1 MAREATASTSKEL
14 ARAEHIEPG
23 YSPGWHAVRTL
34 TLTTIIGA
42 FGLYLARTA
51 TAWDWLFVPAFF
63 VAANAIEWSVHRGPM
78 HHPVGPRMF
87 YKNHTLLHHR
97 AFHHDHLEVDDM
109 RELGLIM
116 MPWYTMLIL
125 FGIASPIALVAGLI
139 RGSGVAGM
147 FFFVAAGYFLL
158 YESLHSLYHM
168 PDPLLRRWHLGG
180 RLFRALQAHHRQ
192 HHRLDR
198 MSHVNFNV
206 TLPLMDWLMR
216 TNERPQEDSDL
227 IEAPAAARSPAGT

>member
-1 MAREATASTSKEL
+1 MAHEATSSHFKEL
-14 ARAEHIEPG
+14 PRAEHIEPG
-23 YSPGWHAVRTL
+23 YSPGWHAARSL
-34 TLTTIIGA
+34 TLATIIGA

-63 VAANAIEWSVHRGPM
+63 LAANAIEWSVHRGPM
-78 HHPVGPRMF
+78 HHLVGPRFF
-87 YKNHTLLHHR
+87 YANHTLLHHR
-97 AFHHDHLEVDDM
+97 AFLHDHLQVDDM

-116 MPWYTMLIL
+116 MPWYTMLLI

-158 YESLHSLYHM
+158 YESLHALYHM

-180 RLFRALQAHHRQ
+180 RIFRALQAHHRH

-206 TLPLMDWLMR
+206 TVPLMDWVMR
-216 TNERPQEDSDL
+216 TKESPQEDEL
-227 IEAPAAARSPAGT
+227 VGTAAAARSTASS

>member
-1 MAREATASTSKEL
+1 MAADATVTVQEL
-14 ARAEHIEPG
+14 PRAQHIEAE

-34 TLTTIIGA
+34 TLATAIGA

-51 TAWDWLFVPAFF
+51 SLVDWLFVPAFF
-63 VAANAIEWSVHRGPM
+63 IAANAIEWSFHRGPM
-78 HHPVGPRMF
+78 HRVVGPRIF
-87 YKNHTLLHHR
+87 YQNHTLLHHR
-97 AFHHDHLEVDDM
+97 AFHHDHMQVEDM

-116 MPWYTMLIL
+116 MPWYTMLLL
-125 FGIASPIALVAGLI
+125 FGIASPIALVAGAL

-158 YESLHSLYHM
+158 YETMHALYHM
-168 PDPLLRRWHLGG
+168 PPALLRRWHLGG
-180 RLFRALQAHHRQ
+180 RVFSALQAHHRH

-206 TLPLMDWLMR
+206 TVPLMDWLFH
-216 TNERPQEDSDL
+216 TKERET
-227 IEAPAAARSPAGT
+227 APPPRRA